1 MIFFGVK
8 SHGYN
13 MKTLHAGL
21 FFLMAATGAAFF
33 SPASA
38 HAADA
43 QHDPLGLWTG
53 TLVAD
58 QGTCEE
64 TRAPSTFQVDQTR
77 TTFTPADGSV
87 ALRGK
92 PEPQHLHYHL
102 QALLT
107 PPGSKPFPMVFEAH
121 PQGDTIVG
129 TYGTPRCRAHIVLT
143 RPN

>member
-1 MIFFGVK
+1 
-8 SHGYN
+8 

-21 FFLMAATGAAFF
+21 FVLMAATGATIF

-38 HAADA
+38 RPADA
-43 QHDPLGLWTG
+43 EHDPIGLWTG

-64 TRAPSTFQVDQTR
+64 THAPSTFQVDQTR
-77 TTFTPADGSV
+77 TTFTPADGSIT
-87 ALRGK
+87 LHGR
-92 PEPQHLHYHL
+92 PEPLHQHYHL
-102 QALLT
+102 QVVLS

-121 PQGDTIVG
+121 PQGNTIVG

-143 RPN
+143 RP